1 MLCDLVARKNNRLRI
16 LQIFWKSVH
25 KKELPYMKFH
35 GFQVRWAS
43 YIHNHGIVCSND
55 PILCTCVYLRK
66 ANNIDLESFNFC
78 CIKHSIFIFLVQK
91 IGFFVK
97 RIPKICYKNG
107 PTKFKMIL
115 YHTVCTIHHLFA
127 WKKFSRHS
135 SRNWQNFANSI
146 GSGSN
151 LNYRCFIVCSY
162 VFPKIIFRYT
172 SIYFIIDS
180 QSVPQY
186 STPIYKR
193 SCMPSWMHSKIS
205 KLFLWA

>member
-1 MLCDLVARKNNRLRI
+1 ML
-16 LQIFWKSVH
+16 
-25 KKELPYMKFH
+25 H

-43 YIHNHGIVCSND
+43 YIYNHGIVCSND
-55 PILCTCVYLRK
+55 PILYTCVHLRK
-66 ANNIDLESFNFC
+66 ANNIDLEICNFC

-91 IGFFVK
+91 MDFFVK
-97 RIPKICYKNG
+97 RIPKMCYKNG

-115 YHTVCTIHHLFA
+115 YHTVCTIHHLFE
-127 WKKFSRHS
+127 WKKFFSLPS
-135 SRNWQNFANSI
+135 KNWQISTDSA

-151 LNYRCFIVCSY
+151 LNYMCFIVCSY
-162 VFPKIIFRYT
+162 FLPKIIFRYT

-193 SCMPSWMHSKIS
+193 SCMPLWMHSKIS
-205 KLFLWA
+205 KLFLRA